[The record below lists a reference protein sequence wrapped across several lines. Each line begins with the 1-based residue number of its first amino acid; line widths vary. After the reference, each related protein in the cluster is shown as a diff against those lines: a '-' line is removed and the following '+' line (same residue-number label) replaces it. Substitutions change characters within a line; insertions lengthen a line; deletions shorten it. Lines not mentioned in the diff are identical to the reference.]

1 MALEEIAAAAFGA
14 WRSRQRPRLQSFGL
28 HAVAALLV
36 MLGALYLSYAVF
48 LALAEQAGPP
58 IAAAVTAALLL
69 LLAILLVLV
78 ALLINRI
85 GRRREPETDQA
96 VLAEALLRIGELFG
110 HKIERPATT
119 LAVTALVAG
128 LVAGIS
134 PTARRFLLKLADQL
148 FKEIGG
154 EPK

>member
-1 MALEEIAAAAFGA
+1 MALEEIVSAAFGA

-28 HAVAALLV
+28 YAVAALLV

-48 LALAEQAGPP
+48 LALAELSGPP
-58 IAAAVTAALLL
+58 MAAALTAALLL

-78 ALLINRI
+78 ALLVNRH
-85 GRRREPETDQA
+85 GRHREPETDEA
-96 VLAEALLRIGELFG
+96 ALAEALLRMGDLFG
-110 HKIERPATT
+110 HKMERSATT

-128 LVAGIS
+128 LVVGIS
-134 PTARRFLLKLADQL
+134 PASRRFLLKLAGQV
-148 FKEIGG
+148 FKDIGG

>member
-1 MALEEIAAAAFGA
+1 MALEEIVSAAFGV
-14 WRSRQRPRLQSFGL
+14 WRTRHRPRLQSLGL
-28 HAVAALLV
+28 YAGAALLA

-58 IAAAVTAALLL
+58 VAAALTSALLL

-78 ALLINRI
+78 AVLINRV
-85 GRRREPETDQA
+85 GRRREPETDEVA
-96 VLAEALLRIGELFG
+96 LAEVLLRVGESFG

-134 PTARRFLLKLADQL
+134 PTARRFLLNLADQL

>member
-1 MALEEIAAAAFGA
+1 MALEEVVSAAFGA
-14 WRSRQRPRLQSFGL
+14 WRTRHRPRLQSFGL
-28 HAVAALLV
+28 HAAAALLI

-48 LALAEQAGPP
+48 LALAEQSGPP
-58 IAAAVTAALLL
+58 MAAALTAALLL

-78 ALLINRI
+78 ALLINRV
-85 GRRREPETDQA
+85 GRRREPETDEA
-96 VLAEALLRIGELFG
+96 ALAEALLRLGELFG
-110 HKIERPATT
+110 HKFERPATT
-119 LAVTALVAG
+119 LAVTALAAG

-134 PTARRFLLKLADQL
+134 PAARRFLLKLAGQL